1 MSDFPK
7 ISEAE
12 LAVMK
17 VIWEKYPVSTN
28 DIADLLANEMGW
40 NVRTV
45 HTLIA
50 RLEKKGAISHTKNG
64 RIFVYTPLVN
74 KTEYISMESK
84 SFLDKFYNGAINKMV
99 MNFMQNNMLSDKDI
113 RELRDIL
120 DKKE

>member
-50 RLEKKGAISHTKNG
+50 RLEKKGVISHTKNG